1 MAEGIEWDHKPRCT
15 VHSRPTKGRLM
26 STEDVLNHHLG
37 AFSEGD
43 VDEIMKDFTE
53 ESTLILPEASLK
65 GLETIRNA
73 FVDFFGG
80 LFKPGTYKFS
90 LDRVEVVGDI
100 AYIVWHSENEGAD
113 ITLGTDTFLIQDGKI
128 VVQTFALK
136 LEAK

>member
-1 MAEGIEWDHKPRCT
+1 
-15 VHSRPTKGRLM
+15 M